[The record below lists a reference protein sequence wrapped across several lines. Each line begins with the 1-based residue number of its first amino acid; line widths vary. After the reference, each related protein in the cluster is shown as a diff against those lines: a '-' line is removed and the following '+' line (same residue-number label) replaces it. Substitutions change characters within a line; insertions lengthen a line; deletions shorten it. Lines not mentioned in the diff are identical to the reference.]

1 MKNEDK
7 ERYNIREKASNS
19 VNQGTVQSLK
29 IERRQEA
36 DKLQKPWKMK
46 LKEIAAD
53 VETTRN
59 RGSLPSEVNHEI
71 SKALNSLLVTLGVL
85 KSKIEALDK
94 PSVEGYI
101 DRSLNH
107 VSRMAY
113 LLRSLKNGSI
123 FNTPELRHIKIADF
137 MEEFVGLVN
146 EDYASKGITLK
157 TSVRSNAE
165 YCYADPRSLYH
176 VLVNLLMNAADALEG
191 REHPEISIIA
201 YKVGNDNVRL
211 RVKDNGCGMTED
223 QLRDLCKPFYTTKA
237 YGSGLG
243 LIIVNRL
250 LTAMN
255 GSMEIESQR
264 GFGTT
269 VNLTIPAGVKA
280 DSDDLAYLE
289 TALRVG

>member
-1 MKNEDK
+1 MKKAD
-7 ERYNIREKASNS
+7 REGWDFQKKMENNKS
-19 VNQGTVQSLK
+19 TVPPWDIAQRHES
-29 IERRQEA
+29 
-36 DKLQKPWKMK
+36 DKLQMPWKMK
-46 LKEIAAD
+46 LREIAAD
-53 VETTRN
+53 VQTKRD

-71 SKALNSLLVTLGVL
+71 GKAVNSLLVTLGML
-85 KSKIEALDK
+85 KAKIEALDK
-94 PSVEGYI
+94 PAVEGYI

-123 FNTPELRHIKIADF
+123 FNTPELRCIKIVDF
-137 MEEFVGLVN
+137 MEEFVELVN

-191 REHPEISIIA
+191 VEHPEISVIA
-201 YKVGNDNVRL
+201 YKLGSSDVRL
-211 RVKDNGCGMTED
+211 CVKDNGCGMTEE
-223 QLRDLCKPFYTTKA
+223 QIRDLYKPFYTTKA
-237 YGSGLG
+237 QGSGLG

-255 GSMEIESQR
+255 GSMEIESR
-264 GFGTT
+264 KGFGTT
-269 VNLTIPAGVKA
+269 VNLTIPAVLG
-280 DSDDLAYLE
+280 SDAHAHLG
-289 TALRVG
+289 TAS